1 MSLRMEKVNR
11 ELQKQIMMIIQKEID
26 DPDMDF
32 LSITRVETTKDLG
45 ESRVY
50 YSLLNEENLAKAKQ
64 TLDRM
69 CRFIRGSLA
78 KKIRLKVLPQLHFIP
93 DDSIKYS
100 VDIYKRI
107 EEINKSEEK
116 DEEEITEKDS

>member
-11 ELQKQIMMIIQKEID
+11 QIQKLVMTIIQKEID

-32 LSITRVETTKDLG
+32 LSITRVETTRDLQ

-50 YSLLNEENLAKAKQ
+50 YSLLHEANLAKAKEI
-64 TLDRM
+64 LDRM
-69 CRFIRGSLA
+69 GGFIRGSLA

-93 DDSIKYS
+93 DNSMKYS

-107 EEINKSEEK
+107 EEIKKSEEK
-116 DEEEITEKDS
+116 NEEEITEKDS

>member
-11 ELQKQIMMIIQKEID
+11 QLQKLIMSIIQKEID

-32 LSITRVETTKDLG
+32 LSITRVETTKDLQ

-50 YSLLNEENLAKAKQ
+50 YSLLNEEDLGKAKQ
-64 TLDRM
+64 ILDRM
-69 CRFIRGSLA
+69 CGFIRSNLA
-78 KKIRLKVLPQLHFIP
+78 KKIRLKVLPQLHFMP

-116 DEEEITEKDS
+116 NEEDITEKDC

>member
-11 ELQKQIMMIIQKEID
+11 QIQKLIMIIIQKEID

-32 LSITRVETTKDLG
+32 LSITRVETTKDLQ

-50 YSLLNEENLAKAKQ
+50 YSLLNEKNLAKAKGI
-64 TLDRM
+64 LDRM
-69 CRFIRGSLA
+69 CGFIRSNLA
-78 KKIRLKVLPQLHFIP
+78 KKIRLKVLPQLYFIP
-93 DDSIKYS
+93 DDSMRYS

-107 EEINKSEEK
+107 EEIKKSEEK
-116 DEEEITEKDS
+116 NEEEITEKDS

>member
-11 ELQKQIMMIIQKEID
+11 QIQKLIMEIIQKEID

-32 LSITRVETTKDLG
+32 LSVTRVETTRDLQ
-45 ESRVY
+45 ESKVY
-50 YSLLNEENLAKAKQ
+50 YSLLNEENLDKAKEV
-64 TLDRM
+64 LERM
-69 CRFIRGSLA
+69 CGFIRGSLA

-100 VDIYKRI
+100 VDIYKKI
-107 EEINKSEEK
+107 EEIKKSGDDDAK
-116 DEEEITEKDS
+116 EITEKDS

>member
-11 ELQKQIMMIIQKEID
+11 ELQKLIMAIIQKEVD

-32 LSITRVETTKDLG
+32 LSITRVETTRDLG
-45 ESRVY
+45 ESKVY
-50 YSLLNEENLAKAKQ
+50 YSLLNEENLAKAKEI
-64 TLDRM
+64 LDRM
-69 CRFIRGSLA
+69 CGFIRGSLA

-107 EEINKSEEK
+107 EEIKKSEEEN
-116 DEEEITEKDS
+116 EEEITEKDS

>member
-11 ELQKQIMMIIQKEID
+11 ELQKLIMAIIQKEVD

-32 LSITRVETTKDLG
+32 LSITRVETTRDLR

-50 YSLLNEENLAKAKQ
+50 YSLLNEENLAKAKEV
-64 TLDRM
+64 LDRM
-69 CRFIRGSLA
+69 CGFIRGSLA
-78 KKIRLKVLPQLHFIP
+78 KKIKLKVLPQLHFIP

-107 EEINKSEEK
+107 EEIKKSEEEN
-116 DEEEITEKDS
+116 EEETTEKDS

>member
-11 ELQKQIMMIIQKEID
+11 ELQKLIMAIIQKEVD

-32 LSITRVETTKDLG
+32 LSITRVETTRDLR

-50 YSLLNEENLAKAKQ
+50 YSLLNEENLAKAKEV
-64 TLDRM
+64 LDRM
-69 CRFIRGSLA
+69 CGFIRGSLA

-93 DDSIKYS
+93 DESMKYS

-107 EEINKSEEK
+107 EEIKKSEEK
-116 DEEEITEKDS
+116 NEEEITEKDS

>member
-11 ELQKQIMMIIQKEID
+11 QLQKLIMSIIQKEID

-32 LSITRVETTKDLG
+32 LSITRVETTKDLQ

-50 YSLLNEENLAKAKQ
+50 YSLLNEENLDKAKQ
-64 TLDRM
+64 ILDRM
-69 CRFIRGSLA
+69 CGFIRSNLA
-78 KKIRLKVLPQLHFIP
+78 KKIRLKVLPQLHFMP
-93 DDSIKYS
+93 DDSMKYS

-116 DEEEITEKDS
+116 NEEDIAEKDS

>member
-11 ELQKQIMMIIQKEID
+11 ELQKLITAIIQKEID

-32 LSITRVETTKDLG
+32 LSITRVETTRDLR

-50 YSLLNEENLAKAKQ
+50 YSLLNEENLAKAKEV
-64 TLDRM
+64 LDRM
-69 CRFIRGSLA
+69 CGFIRGSLA
-78 KKIRLKVLPQLHFIP
+78 KKIRLKVLPHLHFIP

-107 EEINKSEEK
+107 EEIKKSEEEN
-116 DEEEITEKDS
+116 EEETTEKDS

>member
-1 MSLRMEKVNR
+1 MEKVNR
-11 ELQKQIMMIIQKEID
+11 ELQKLIMAIIQKEID

-32 LSITRVETTKDLG
+32 LSITRVETTRDLG

-50 YSLLNEENLAKAKQ
+50 YSLLNEEKLVKAKEV
-64 TLDRM
+64 LDRM
-69 CRFIRGSLA
+69 CGFIRGSLA
-78 KKIRLKVLPQLHFIP
+78 KRIRLKVLPQLHFIP

-107 EEINKSEEK
+107 EEIKKSEEK
-116 DEEEITEKDS
+116 NEEEITEEDS

>member
-1 MSLRMEKVNR
+1 MS
-11 ELQKQIMMIIQKEID
+11 IIQKEID

-32 LSITRVETTKDLG
+32 LSITRVETTKDLQ

-50 YSLLNEENLAKAKQ
+50 YSLLNEENLDKAKQ
-64 TLDRM
+64 ILDRM
-69 CRFIRGSLA
+69 CGFIRSNLA
-78 KKIRLKVLPQLHFIP
+78 KKIRLKVLPQLHFMP
-93 DDSIKYS
+93 DDSMKYS

-116 DEEEITEKDS
+116 NEEDIAEKDS

>member
-1 MSLRMEKVNR
+1 MEKVNR
-11 ELQKQIMMIIQKEID
+11 QIQKLIMAIIQKEID

-32 LSITRVETTKDLG
+32 LSITRVETTRDLG

-50 YSLLNEENLAKAKQ
+50 YSLLNEKNLTKAKEV
-64 TLDRM
+64 LDRM
-69 CRFIRGSLA
+69 CGFIRGSLS

-100 VDIYKRI
+100 VDTYKRI
-107 EEINKSEEK
+107 EEIKKSEEK
-116 DEEEITEKDS
+116 NEEEVTEKDS

>member
-11 ELQKQIMMIIQKEID
+11 ELQKLIMAIIQKEID

-32 LSITRVETTKDLG
+32 LSITRVETTRDLG

-50 YSLLNEENLAKAKQ
+50 YSLLNEEKLVKAKEV
-64 TLDRM
+64 LDRM
-69 CRFIRGSLA
+69 CGFIRGSLA
-78 KKIRLKVLPQLHFIP
+78 KRIRLKVLPQLHFIP

-107 EEINKSEEK
+107 EEIKKSEEK
-116 DEEEITEKDS
+116 NEEEITEEDS

>member
-11 ELQKQIMMIIQKEID
+11 QIQKLIVAIIQKEID

-32 LSITRVETTKDLG
+32 LSITRVETTRDLG

-50 YSLLNEENLAKAKQ
+50 YSLLNEENLAKAGQ
-64 TLDRM
+64 ALDRM
-69 CRFIRGSLA
+69 RGFIRGSLA

-93 DDSIKYS
+93 DDSMKYS

-107 EEINKSEEK
+107 EEIKKSEEK
-116 DEEEITEKDS
+116 DEEEVTEKDS

>member
-11 ELQKQIMMIIQKEID
+11 ELQKLIMAIIQKEID

-32 LSITRVETTKDLG
+32 LSITRVETTRDLG

-50 YSLLNEENLAKAKQ
+50 YSLLNEEKLVKAKEV
-64 TLDRM
+64 LDRM
-69 CRFIRGSLA
+69 CGFIRGSLA
-78 KKIRLKVLPQLHFIP
+78 KRIRLKVLPQLHFIP

-107 EEINKSEEK
+107 EEIKKSEEK
-116 DEEEITEKDS
+116 NEEEVTEKDS

>member
-11 ELQKQIMMIIQKEID
+11 QIQKLVMAIIQKEVD

-32 LSITRVETTKDLG
+32 LSITRVETTKDLQ

-50 YSLLNEENLAKAKQ
+50 YSLLNEENLGKAKKIFN
-64 TLDRM
+64 RM
-69 CRFIRGSLA
+69 GGFIRSSLA
-78 KKIRLKVLPQLHFIP
+78 RKIRLKVLPQLHFMP
-93 DDSIKYS
+93 DDSMKYS

-107 EEINKSEEK
+107 EEIKKSEEK
-116 DEEEITEKDS
+116 NEEEITKKDS

>member
-11 ELQKQIMMIIQKEID
+11 QIQKLIMAIIQKEVD

-32 LSITRVETTKDLG
+32 LSITRVETTKDLQ

-50 YSLLNEENLAKAKQ
+50 YSLLNEKNLDKAKEI
-64 TLDRM
+64 LDRM
-69 CRFIRGSLA
+69 RGFIRSSLA
-78 KKIRLKVLPQLHFIP
+78 KKIRLKVLPQLHFMP
-93 DDSIKYS
+93 DDSVKYS

-107 EEINKSEEK
+107 EEIKKSEEK
-116 DEEEITEKDS
+116 NEEETTKKDS

>member
-11 ELQKQIMMIIQKEID
+11 ELQKLIMAIIQKEVD

-32 LSITRVETTKDLG
+32 LSITRVETTRDLG
-45 ESRVY
+45 ESKVY
-50 YSLLNEENLAKAKQ
+50 YSLLNEENLAKAKKV
-64 TLDRM
+64 LDRM
-69 CRFIRGSLA
+69 GGFIRGSLA
-78 KKIRLKVLPQLHFIP
+78 KKIRLKVLPQLYFIA

-107 EEINKSEEK
+107 EEIKKSEEK
-116 DEEEITEKDS
+116 NEEEVTEKDS

>member
-11 ELQKQIMMIIQKEID
+11 QIQKLVMAIIQKEVD
-26 DPDMDF
+26 DPAMDF
-32 LSITRVETTKDLG
+32 LSITRVETTKDLQ

-50 YSLLNEENLAKAKQ
+50 YSLLNEDNLAKAKEIF
-64 TLDRM
+64 DRM
-69 CRFIRGSLA
+69 CGFIRGSLA

-93 DDSIKYS
+93 DESMKYS

-107 EEINKSEEK
+107 EEIKKSEEK
-116 DEEEITEKDS
+116 NEEEITEKDS

>member
-11 ELQKQIMMIIQKEID
+11 QIQRLVMEIIQKEID

-32 LSITRVETTKDLG
+32 LSITHVETTKDLQ
-45 ESRVY
+45 ESRIY
-50 YSLLNEENLAKAKQ
+50 YSLLNEEKIIKAKEVFS
-64 TLDRM
+64 RM
-69 CRFIRGSLA
+69 RGFIRGALA
-78 KKIRLKVLPQLHFIP
+78 KKIRLKVLPQLHFVL

-107 EEINKSEEK
+107 EEIKKAEEK
-116 DEEEITEKDS
+116 NEEEITEENS

>member
-11 ELQKQIMMIIQKEID
+11 QIQKLIMAIIQREID

-32 LSITRVETTKDLG
+32 LSITRVETTRDLQ

-50 YSLLNEENLAKAKQ
+50 YSLLNEENLAKAKE
-64 TLDRM
+64 TLGRM
-69 CRFIRGSLA
+69 CGFIRGSLA

-107 EEINKSEEK
+107 EAIKKSEEK
-116 DEEEITEKDS
+116 NEEEITEKDS